1 MSGKPTRIMVIE
13 GSSVSRAILVR
24 TLRDEINNC
33 YVTPV
38 KGGQEALALLDVEK
52 FDLITTALLLPD
64 MDGLKLS
71 SKIRKSSSHHYTPVI
86 VVSGDADDRL
96 LREGF
101 EAGVTDY
108 FDKSEGY
115 RAFGTFISSFI
126 QRNSGLVGKILYVED
141 SKTAATV
148 TTSILEKHGLKVQH
162 YMTAEE
168 ALKILQEQHDLD
180 TDFNDNNIEKYD
192 LVITDFYLKDSMTGG
207 DLLHAIR
214 VKLHY
219 SQQELPVLVLTGN
232 EDRANQVEVFHAGA
246 NDFVIKPIVEEIL
259 MARVR
264 ALLMIKHQFDA
275 LKHQAEYMRWIA
287 ATDSLTGVRSKRYLL
302 DNGEDFIS
310 NPNHEPVWAM
320 LIDIDLFKQIND
332 TLGHITG
339 DHVLAALGELLMDV
353 FNDAD
358 NTMVVRFGGEE
369 FCVLISNT
377 DSADILEIAEEFRH
391 RVEALTPSGVK
402 ITISIGL
409 ANYLDNG
416 KASLS
421 RFISYADKALYYS
434 KENGR
439 NRVSLYENGAPMS
452 SPLHGLPM
460 NFPSENEG

>member
-1 MSGKPTRIMVIE
+1 MTGKPTRIMVIE
-13 GSSVSRAILVR
+13 GSSVSRAILTR
-24 TLRDEINNC
+24 TLRDEISNC
-33 YVTPV
+33 EVTPI
-38 KGGQEALALLDVEK
+38 KAGRDALALLDNEK

-71 SKIRKSSSHHYTPVI
+71 SKIRKSVTHHYTPVI

-126 QRNSGLVGKILYVED
+126 QRNSRLVGKILYVED
-141 SKTAATV
+141 SKTAASV
-148 TTSILEKHGLKVQH
+148 TTTILEKHGLRVEH
-162 YMTAEE
+162 CITAEQ
-168 ALKILQEQHDLD
+168 ALKILTEQHDNDQNID
-180 TDFNDNNIEKYD
+180 TNDVEKYD

-232 EDRANQVEVFHAGA
+232 EESDNQVVVFHAGA
-246 NDFVIKPIVEEIL
+246 NDFVLKPIVEEVL

-302 DNGEDFIS
+302 DNGENFIS
-310 NPNHEPVWAM
+310 NPSHSPVWAM
-320 LIDIDLFKQIND
+320 LIDIDRFKQIND

-339 DHVLAALGELLMDV
+339 DHVLAALGELLTDV
-353 FNDAD
+353 FRDA
-358 NTMVVRFGGEE
+358 MVVRFGGEE
-369 FCVLISNT
+369 FCVLMANT
-377 DSADILEIAEEFRH
+377 EAVDILELAEEFRN
-391 RVEALTPSGVK
+391 RVEILNPSGVS

-409 ANYLDNG
+409 ANYADNDN
-416 KASLS
+416 ASLS
-421 RFISYADKALYYS
+421 RFISYADKALYFS
-434 KENGR
+434 KQQGR
-439 NRVSLYENGAPMS
+439 NRVSLYENGAAMA

-460 NFPSENEG
+460 DFSSENEG